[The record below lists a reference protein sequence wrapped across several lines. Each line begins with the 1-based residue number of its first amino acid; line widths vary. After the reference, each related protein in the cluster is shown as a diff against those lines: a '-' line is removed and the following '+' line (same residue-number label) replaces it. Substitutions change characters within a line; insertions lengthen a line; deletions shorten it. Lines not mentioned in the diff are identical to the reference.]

1 MVACQHYLEVS
12 ACIMADVLS
21 EEQRS
26 RCMSHIKSKNTQ
38 PEVLVRRFL
47 FANGFRFRLH
57 RKDLPGKPDIVLPKY
72 KVAIFINGCFWHGHP
87 GCKYA
92 TIPVNNHDFWQAK
105 ISGNVERDK
114 INIAK
119 LNEMG
124 WRVIEIWQCQL
135 KPKNKELTLSNLL
148 TELQN
153 E

>member
-1 MVACQHYLEVS
+1 
-12 ACIMADVLS
+12 MADVFDEEKRSDIMRQVKS
-21 EEQRS
+21 EKN
-26 RCMSHIKSKNTQ
+26 KSTELRLIEIFKQNGITGW
-38 PEVLVRRFL
+38 RR
-47 FANGFRFRLH
+47 NYPVKGH
-57 RKDLPGKPDIVLPKY
+57 PDFVFPKQ
-72 KVAIFINGCFWHGHP
+72 KIAVFVDGCFWHGHR

-92 TIPVNNHDFWQAK
+92 TIPVNNHDFWQTK

-114 INIAK
+114 INVAK